1 MNSSKLQSVW
11 SNLPEKLIK
20 LSTSLRDY
28 IESDSYLSDDDHLQF
43 QLTSVEIKAL
53 KNDLHEGVAYSKFIE
68 TQENKQILCQYL
80 QYQLNHIENLRKDFN
95 VFISK
100 NNLFCNSQRIDFY
113 TPSSPNISPPQ
124 QSMNSSN
131 PSSPFQFDGRVN
143 QKKNFIGSIR
153 FFLQKLQCQ
162 KDAYLELYSQKEGVN
177 KLLSENLI
185 KHKSKLP
192 KTTYSLERLCEIV
205 RSSLQDMRLQI
216 IDVQIDER
224 NSKLIDE
231 ITNIKK
237 QYNKIKTIPLIQYI
251 TKLFKVIKELKTL
264 TFQFTK
270 AIATFEKHLND
281 KKNLQNAQELIEH
294 IESET
299 DIRFRMRQQS
309 DPTQELTP
317 GKNNNNRALTE
328 SKTLSKC
335 GNENTIYSFNID
347 AQSEQTDD
355 QSSFQD
361 NTSSLFQSVMSSG
374 ILDRRAPSVHN
385 LRQQS
390 DCDKENSRQ
399 SQNKIS
405 QNQNSNNSR
414 ISPSNQ
420 NNEKKAQALGDI
432 QQVKATKI
440 TQNSNNSSKIN
451 QIEKNEYD
459 NQTKTAPI
467 LKSKTQESSDSA
479 ETQENLHKS
488 EIKSKT
494 EDIYLQKN
502 SSFYNQAKESL
513 VSNAQSSF
521 VDDQTTQVERKYKK
535 KYLQDP
541 DDKCMSNC
549 SIF

>member
-1 MNSSKLQSVW
+1 MNASKIQSIW
-11 SNLPEKLIK
+11 SNLPDKLIK
-20 LSTSLRDY
+20 LSTSLKDY

-43 QLTSVEIKAL
+43 QMTSVEIKAL
-53 KNDLHEGVAYSKFIE
+53 KNDLHEGVAYNKFIE

-80 QYQLNHIENLRKDFN
+80 QYQLNNIEKLRKDFN
-95 VFISK
+95 IFINK
-100 NNLFCNSQRIDFY
+100 NNLFCNSQRIDYY

-124 QSMNSSN
+124 QSMTSSN

-153 FFLQKLQCQ
+153 FFLQKLSCQ
-162 KDAYLELYSQKEGVN
+162 RDTYLELYSQKEGVN
-177 KLLSENLI
+177 KLLSESLI
-185 KHKSKLP
+185 KHKQKLP
-192 KTTYSLERLCEIV
+192 QTSYSLERLCELV
-205 RSSLQDMRLQI
+205 RSSLQELRSQI
-216 IDVQIDER
+216 IDVSIDER

-231 ITNIKK
+231 ITHIKK
-237 QYNKIKTIPLIQYI
+237 QYNKIKIIPLIQYI

-299 DIRFRMRQQS
+299 DVRFRMRQQS

-335 GNENTIYSFNID
+335 GNENTIYSFNLD
-347 AQSEQTDD
+347 DQSEQTDD
-355 QSSFQD
+355 QSSIQD
-361 NTSSLFQSVMSSG
+361 YTSSLFQSVMSSG
-374 ILDRRAPSVHN
+374 ILDRRAPSIQNVK
-385 LRQQS
+385 QQS
-390 DCDKENSRQ
+390 DCDKENSRS

-405 QNQNSNNSR
+405 YNQNQNNTKVSSFH
-414 ISPSNQ
+414 Q
-420 NNEKKAQALGDI
+420 NKDKKAQALGDI
-432 QQVKATKI
+432 QQIKTSQ
-440 TQNSNNSSKIN
+440 TSQNSNNSQKN
-451 QIEKNEYD
+451 HQIEKNEND
-459 NQTKTAPI
+459 NQTKTVPI
-467 LKSKTQESSDSA
+467 IKSKTQESSDSA

-494 EDIYLQKN
+494 EDIYSQKN
-502 SSFYNQAKESL
+502 NSFYKQAKESL

-521 VDDQTTQVERKYKK
+521 VDDQTQVERTYKK
-535 KYLQDP
+535 KSLQHS

>member
-1 MNSSKLQSVW
+1 MNSSKIQSIW
-11 SNLPEKLIK
+11 GNLPDKLIK
-20 LSTSLRDY
+20 LSTSLKDY
-28 IESDSYLSDDDHLQF
+28 IEADSYLSDDDHLQF
-43 QLTSVEIKAL
+43 QMTSVEIKAF

-80 QYQLNHIENLRKDFN
+80 QYQLNHIENLRRDFN
-95 VFISK
+95 IFINK

-113 TPSSPNISPPQ
+113 TPYSPNISPPQ
-124 QSMNSSN
+124 QSMRSSN

-162 KDAYLELYSQKEGVN
+162 RETYLELYSQKEGVN
-177 KLLSENLI
+177 KLLSEHLI

-192 KTTYSLERLCEIV
+192 QTTYSLERLCEIV
-205 RSSLQDMRLQI
+205 RSSLQELRSQI
-216 IDVQIDER
+216 IDVSIDER

-281 KKNLQNAQELIEH
+281 KKSLQNAQELIEH
-294 IESET
+294 IESES
-299 DIRFRMRQQS
+299 DVRFRMRQQS

-317 GKNNNNRALTE
+317 GKNDNNRALTE

-355 QSSFQD
+355 ESSIQD
-361 NTSSLFQSVMSSG
+361 NTSSLFQSVMSSA
-374 ILDRRAPSVHN
+374 ILDRRAPSVQN
-385 LRQQS
+385 VKQQS
-390 DCDKENSRQ
+390 DCDKENTRQ
-399 SQNKIS
+399 SQNQISQKQNTKNSKIS
-405 QNQNSNNSR
+405 SSHLNKDQ
-414 ISPSNQ
+414 
-420 NNEKKAQALGDI
+420 KAQALGDM
-432 QQVKATKI
+432 QQVKT
-440 TQNSNNSSKIN
+440 SKIN
-451 QIEKNEYD
+451 KNTNNSQKSNQIETNEDD

-467 LKSKTQESSDSA
+467 LKSKTQESSDSV

-494 EDIYLQKN
+494 EDIYSQKN
-502 SSFYNQAKESL
+502 NSFYNQAKESL

-521 VDDQTTQVERKYKK
+521 VDDQTQVQRKYKK
-535 KYLQDP
+535 KSLFHS
-541 DDKCMSNC
+541 DDKCISNC